1 MTSSLDL
8 ILLPL
13 YRAGGRDMAEMPG
26 LHATQAP
33 RRSARGR
40 SGDTL
45 VIHLALEGTAPLSP
59 KGYQKLQAHLVETY
73 FKTPG
78 SATSA
83 MRTVVEWLNE
93 YLIERNRRG
102 APRGMKSIGLL
113 TLAVLRGG
121 NLYLAQCGLTHT
133 YLIASQGLSHFRD
146 AEAAEGGLGLAR
158 TANIRFRQISVAPQD
173 ILLITADPPPI
184 WTTAVLNG
192 LRGLSTDQSHLR
204 LIDRVG
210 PELQAALI
218 QLDTG
223 SGGLRVLHPKLNRDL
238 PATLKVDSRPRGE
251 ILYPQDA
258 AILEA
263 RRSSGEPASH
273 KAVVPTEQVVPT
285 VQGAHTEKG
294 VHTEKVSE
302 PVLQPLGTP
311 PDASSETAVFASDPR
326 PPVSSLPQVSTA
338 PQQVT
343 KEPVKKFRKPP
354 KVKQPRERVLRPALL
369 RIGQA
374 VRETLKQGTKAAAQM
389 LKRMLPD
396 ETMFSIPTSVMAF
409 IAIAVPIVVVALAAT
424 VYFQRG
430 RGSMY
435 AEHYLQA
442 QYAAEQAIQLSEPAA
457 LREAW
462 NIVLGHLDDAES
474 FQVTEDSQSM
484 RAYAQTILDNLDYV
498 VRLPF
503 QPALADALPSDV
515 RISRIVPSEGDSV
528 LYLLNETDGHVF
540 QAVLTDQGYRLDPDF
555 ICEPVPKPLIVGP
568 LVDIIPLPL
577 EDDNNA
583 SVMGMDSNGN
593 LLKCISGGKPPLAF
607 QLRAPDMYWGAPRAI
622 ESTSLGY
629 YVLDPVTN
637 AVWIF
642 WGTDNLSEQPTL
654 FFDETVPYMRD
665 VIDLTLN
672 QDKLYLLHEDGHLTT
687 CTFRYPTR
695 CEDPAMLMNLPA
707 GLGNTATVDNAI
719 FSEIQFSPPPDPSL
733 FLLEPGTPSIY
744 LFGARLTYQRQYRS
758 QNPLSEGPATA
769 FAVSPSHQIF
779 LAIGNQVYVS
789 PLP

>member
-13 YRAGGRDMAEMPG
+13 YRVGSRDMAEMPG
-26 LHATQAP
+26 LHAAQAP

-59 KGYQKLQAHLVETY
+59 KGYQKLQAQLAETY
-73 FKTPG
+73 FRTPG

-83 MRTVVEWLNE
+83 MRTVVEGLNE

-102 APRGMKSIGLL
+102 ASRGMKSVGLL
-113 TLAVLRGG
+113 TLAVLRGEH
-121 NLYLAQCGLTHT
+121 LYLAQCGQTHAYLVTAQGLTH
-133 YLIASQGLSHFRD
+133 LHDSDS
-146 AEAAEGGLGLAR
+146 AEGGLGLGT
-158 TANIRFRQISVAPQD
+158 TANIRYRQMGVAPQD
-173 ILLITADPPPI
+173 VLVITADPPPI
-184 WTTAVLNG
+184 WTTGVLNG
-192 LRGLSTDQSHLR
+192 LRGLSIDQAHLR
-204 LIDRVG
+204 LIDRIG
-210 PELQAALI
+210 PDLQAALI
-218 QLDTG
+218 QLD
-223 SGGLRVLHPKLNRDL
+223 SGPGVLRILHPRLSRDL
-238 PATLKVDSRPRGE
+238 PASFKVDSRPRGE
-251 ILYPQDA
+251 ILYAQDA
-258 AILEA
+258 AALETA
-263 RRSSGEPASH
+263 ATNLDPVSKVESSPQ
-273 KAVVPTEQVVPT
+273 KT
-285 VQGAHTEKG
+285 VSQA
-294 VHTEKVSE
+294 EKVSGAE
-302 PVLQPLGTP
+302 IQPPAHLSDGSHKPAAAIPKPQPQT
-311 PDASSETAVFASDPR
+311 SS
-326 PPVSSLPQVSTA
+326 PPVTIDPPKRT
-338 PQQVT
+338 
-343 KEPVKKFRKPP
+343 RKPP
-354 KVKQPRERVLRPALL
+354 KVKQPRERVVGPALL
-369 RIGQA
+369 KIGQA
-374 VRETLKQGTKAAAQM
+374 VRETLKQGSTATAQM

-396 ETMFSIPTSVMAF
+396 ESILSIPTSVMAF

-462 NIVLGHLDDAES
+462 NIVLGHLDDAEA

-484 RAYAQTILDNLDYV
+484 RTYAQTILDNLDYV
-498 VRLPF
+498 VRLPYRS
-503 QPALADALPSDV
+503 ALADSLPGDV
-515 RISRIVPSEGDSV
+515 RISRIVPSESDSV

-540 QAVLTDQGYRLDPDF
+540 RAILTDKGYQLDLDF

-577 EDDNNA
+577 EDDDNA
-583 SVMGMDSNGN
+583 TVMGMDGNGN
-593 LLKCISGGKPPLAF
+593 LLKCIPGGNPPLAL
-607 QLRAPDMYWGAPRAI
+607 QMPPPDMYWGEPRAI

-629 YVLDPVTN
+629 HVLDPVTN

-642 WGTDNLSEQPTL
+642 WRTDNLREQPTL
-654 FFDETVPYMRD
+654 FFDEQVPYMRD

-672 QDKLYLLHEDGHLTT
+672 QDKLYLLHADGHLTT

-695 CEDPAMLMNLPA
+695 CEDPAMLNNLPS
-707 GLGNTATVDNAI
+707 GGGNAATINDAI
-719 FSEIQFSPPPDPSL
+719 FSEIQFSPPPDPSI
-733 FLLEPGTPSIY
+733 FLLEPETSSVY

-758 QNPLSEGPATA
+758 ENTLPEGPATA
-769 FAVSPSHQIF
+769 FAISPNHQIF

-789 PLP
+789 SLP

>member
-1 MTSSLDL
+1 M
-8 ILLPL
+8 
-13 YRAGGRDMAEMPG
+13 
-26 LHATQAP
+26 HAAQAP

-45 VIHLALEGTAPLSP
+45 VIHLALDGTAPLSP

-113 TLAVLRGG
+113 TLAVLRGE
-121 NLYLAQCGLTHT
+121 NLYLAQCGLTHA
-133 YLIASQGLSHFRD
+133 YMIGSQGLSHFHDVD
-146 AEAAEGGLGLAR
+146 AANCGLGLGR
-158 TANIRFRQISVAPQD
+158 TANIRFRQMGVAPHD
-173 ILLITADPPPI
+173 VLLITADPPPI
-184 WTTAVLNG
+184 WTTAVLKG
-192 LRGLSTDQSHLR
+192 LRGLSIEQSHLR
-204 LIDRVG
+204 LIDRIG

-218 QLDTG
+218 QVDTG
-223 SGGLRVLHPKLNRDL
+223 SGVLRVLHPKLNRDL
-238 PATLKVDSRPRGE
+238 PATMKVNSRPRGE

-263 RRSSGEPASH
+263 RQSSGESASH
-273 KAVVPTEQVVPT
+273 KTVAHAEQV
-285 VQGAHTEKG
+285 
-294 VHTEKVSE
+294 SE
-302 PVLQPLGTP
+302 SILQPSASP
-311 PDASSETAVFASDPR
+311 PEISLEPEVVASDPR
-326 PPVSSLPQVSTA
+326 PSVSTPPQVSPA
-338 PQQVT
+338 PPQVSPAPPQVT
-343 KEPVKKFRKPP
+343 KEPVKKSKKPP
-354 KVKQPRERVLRPALL
+354 KVKQPRERVVRPALL
-369 RIGQA
+369 KIAQA
-374 VRETLKQGTKAAAQM
+374 VRETLKQGTNALAQI

-442 QYAAEQAIQLSEPAA
+442 QYAAEQATQLSEPASS
-457 LREAW
+457 REAW

-484 RAYAQTILDNLDYV
+484 RVYAQTIIDNLDYV

-503 QPALADALPSDV
+503 QPALADVLPRDV
-515 RISRIVPSEGDSV
+515 VISRIVATESDSV

-540 QAVLTDQGYRLDPDF
+540 RAMLTDQGYRLDPNF

-577 EDDNNA
+577 EDDDNA
-583 SVMGMDSNGN
+583 SVMGMDGNGN
-593 LLKCISGGKPPLAF
+593 LLKCISGGNPPLAF
-607 QLRAPDMYWGAPRAI
+607 QLRAPDMHWRAPRAI
-622 ESTSLGY
+622 ESTSMGY

-654 FFDETVPYMRD
+654 FFDEQVPYMRD

-695 CEDPAMLMNLPA
+695 CEDPAMLINLPY
-707 GLGNTATVDNAI
+707 GGGNATTIEDAI
-719 FSEIQFSPPPDPSL
+719 FIEIQFSPPPDPSL
-733 FLLEPGTPSIY
+733 FLLEPETPSIY

-758 QNPLSEGPATA
+758 QSPLPDGPATA
-769 FAVSPSHQIF
+769 FAISPSHQIF